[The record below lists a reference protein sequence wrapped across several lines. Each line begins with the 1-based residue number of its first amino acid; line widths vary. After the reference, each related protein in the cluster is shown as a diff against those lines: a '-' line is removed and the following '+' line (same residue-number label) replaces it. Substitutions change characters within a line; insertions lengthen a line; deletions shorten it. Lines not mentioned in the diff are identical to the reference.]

1 MVIQRSPSKKPPY
14 FQLGLSMFTFHMVTG
29 TSSGAYAC
37 RGPSGTFNFDKSPNR
52 YLLLLSLN
60 HTNKITIQREGRKEG
75 RKYQILNR
83 THLSHGYKR
92 VLVWFSSSVSRI
104 SSFAITFL
112 GKGGLVRF
120 HCLRVIEG
128 MVSSFHFQGL
138 PCIWVL
144 VLHVGISC

>member
-1 MVIQRSPSKKPPY
+1 MPAVAHLALSTSTRVQTDICSY
-14 FQLGLSMFTFHMVTG
+14 F
-29 TSSGAYAC
+29 
-37 RGPSGTFNFDKSPNR
+37 
-52 YLLLLSLN
+52 SLN